1 MLAAGRSRR
10 FGDEDKRTV
19 HLSNGRPVLE
29 STLESVRGT
38 VDSTLLVLRPDDLDL
53 IDLLD
58 AHEAV
63 TVVICQDA
71 DLGMGHSLAAGARQA
86 ISQHFRG
93 VFVMLADMPF
103 VAAETLAALI
113 RTFDATVAS
122 EGAAIVQPAHDGKPG
137 HPVLFDRAFFEELTE
152 LTGDEGARS
161 IVSRHRAQLR
171 RLPGDDA
178 GVLADIDQRSD
189 LR

>member
-71 DLGMGHSLAAGARQA
+71 DLGMGHSLAAGARM
-86 ISQHFRG
+86 IT
-93 VFVMLADMPF
+93 LDMF
-103 VAAETLAALI
+103 L
-113 RTFDATVAS
+113 
-122 EGAAIVQPAHDGKPG
+122 
-137 HPVLFDRAFFEELTE
+137 
-152 LTGDEGARS
+152 
-161 IVSRHRAQLR
+161 
-171 RLPGDDA
+171 
-178 GVLADIDQRSD
+178 
-189 LR
+189 